1 MLRPYRGIRPTV
13 GRRVFIDSSATVIG
27 DTEIGEDSSVWM
39 GCVLRG
45 DVNAIRI
52 GARTNVQDLTVIH
65 VDYGEYLTSI
75 GDDVTIGHAATLHG
89 CRIDSTCLI
98 GMGATVLTGARIG
111 EGSIVAARALV
122 PEGMMVPP
130 RSLVMGLP
138 ARVKREVTDEEL
150 EGIRRSAAH
159 YVGFKDD
166 FLVEEERT

>member
-1 MLRPYRGIRPTV
+1 MLRPYGGTRPTI
-13 GRRVFIDSSATVIG
+13 GRRVFIDPSATVIG
-27 DTEIGEDSSVWM
+27 DTQIGDDSSIWP

-52 GARTNVQDLTVIH
+52 GARTNIQDLSVIH
-65 VDYGEYLTSI
+65 VDYGEYRTTV
-75 GDDVTIGHAATLHG
+75 GDDVTVGHGAILHG
-89 CRIDSTCLI
+89 CRIDSTCLV

-122 PEGMMVPP
+122 PEGMVVPP

-138 ARVKREVTDEEL
+138 ARVKREVSAEEL

-159 YVGFKDD
+159 YVGFKED
-166 FLVEEERT
+166 FLREEEQS